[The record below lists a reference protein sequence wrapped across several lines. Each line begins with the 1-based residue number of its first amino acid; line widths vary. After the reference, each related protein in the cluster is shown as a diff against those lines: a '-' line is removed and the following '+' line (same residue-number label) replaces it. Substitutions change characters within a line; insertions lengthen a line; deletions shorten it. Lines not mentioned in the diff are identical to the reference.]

1 MTNEINVRGSG
12 DGVSPVG
19 KIVAQSGMPIKFHN
33 FADSYDLVAQSVDQ
47 DVVTA
52 TGQGSVTFKDYAFY
66 AFIKE
71 SDAVT
76 YGWPTGTNCRPFG
89 HDGLIAQFVDFPG

>member
-1 MTNEINVRGSG
+1 MNNEINVRGSG
-12 DGVSPVG
+12 DGVGIVG

-33 FADSYDLVAQSVDQ
+33 FPDNYNLVAKSVSQ

-52 TGQGSVTFKDYAFY
+52 TGLNSVEFKDYAFY
-66 AFIKE
+66 ANIKE

-76 YGWPTGTNCRPFG
+76 YGWPTGTNCKPFG
-89 HDGLIAQFVDFPG
+89 HEGQIDLVQ

>member
-12 DGVSPVG
+12 DGVGPVG
-19 KIVAQSGMPIKFHN
+19 KIVAESGMPVKFHN
-33 FADSYDLVAQSVDQ
+33 FPDSYNLVAQSVTQ

-52 TGQGSVTFKDYAFY
+52 TGVDNVEFKDYAHSTY
-66 AFIKE
+66 ITE
-71 SDAVT
+71 DNAVT

-89 HDGLIAQFVDFPG
+89 HDGFIADFVDLP